1 MRDYFVSTEL
11 HLVMQSLTSR
21 LTHIT
26 DQFSSDMIG
35 TKYLTMTSRPHLPTM
50 YHTCRRNS
58 GAWA

>member
-35 TKYLTMTSRPHLPTM
+35 TKYLTMTSRASFTDNVSHL
-50 YHTCRRNS
+50 S
-58 GAWA
+58 AK